1 MRLSL
6 FSIDFPK
13 EICYNI
19 CRNKKGEVV
28 MGLDIRL
35 SVRKKGLNELK
46 TIYEGNGRTAYAF
59 VREYVEWY
67 GKEIANADMY
77 GKDIHLENAVMVND
91 LIVSGASQLAAEYNT
106 SLDEMLSYIAFS
118 ASEDLYG
125 PIGFINIL
133 MSIAYRMNMSGIIS
147 QKSEE
152 VHAPYDME
160 VFIEADW

>member
-1 MRLSL
+1 
-6 FSIDFPK
+6 
-13 EICYNI
+13 
-19 CRNKKGEVV
+19 

-35 SVRKKGLNELK
+35 SVRKKGLNEFK
-46 TIYEGNGRTAYAF
+46 TIYEGNGRIAYAF

-77 GKDIHLENAVMVND
+77 GKDIHLENAAMVND
-91 LIVSGASQLAAEYNT
+91 LIVSGASQLATEYNT

-118 ASEDLYG
+118 APEDLYG

-133 MSIAYRMNMSGIIS
+133 MSIAHRMNMSGIIS
-147 QKSEE
+147 QKNED